1 LPHPFTLNI
10 EKAECFGYIKYFS
23 CLLANCSDIDISNK
37 NIDEKIKNYCKNL
50 KIKEYSPK
58 KYEDTEFYYKKI
70 KETKEKIKSYFLKE
84 KKNKIN
90 FNIIKY
96 EKDSKDTK
104 QFDFVYNSSILRAD
118 NFNIEKENKF
128 NIKIMAGEIM
138 PSVITS
144 TTCIAALL
152 SLQLY
157 AFCQKNNYKYLRV
170 GMIDLSDNTINL
182 ATPSL
187 I

>member
-84 KKNKIN
+84 KKNKIKQREFPSPQAIRN
-90 FNIIKY
+90 F
-96 EKDSKDTK
+96 
-104 QFDFVYNSSILRAD
+104 
-118 NFNIEKENKF
+118 
-128 NIKIMAGEIM
+128 
-138 PSVITS
+138 
-144 TTCIAALL
+144 
-152 SLQLY
+152 
-157 AFCQKNNYKYLRV
+157 
-170 GMIDLSDNTINL
+170 
-182 ATPSL
+182 
-187 I
+187 